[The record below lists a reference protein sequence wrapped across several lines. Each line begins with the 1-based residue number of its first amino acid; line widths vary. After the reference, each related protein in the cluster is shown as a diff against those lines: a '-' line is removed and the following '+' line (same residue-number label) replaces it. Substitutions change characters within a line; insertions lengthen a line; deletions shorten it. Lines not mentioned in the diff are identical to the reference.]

1 LSPLASGIALGNG
14 GIGVF
19 DFREEKIALPRQP
32 PLLSFNVKGR
42 GPVSWRRKN
51 PRKTCKRFADRA
63 SFQEIVVSCF
73 STLGLIAKSIIENSK
88 TIPRSQR
95 LKALAMP
102 SGLTTID

>member
-1 LSPLASGIALGNG
+1 LSPLASGIPLGNG

-32 PLLSFNVKGR
+32 TILSFAIKGR
-42 GPVSWRRKN
+42 DSVSWRRKN

-73 STLGLIAKSIIENSK
+73 STLGLSAESIIENSK
-88 TIPRSQR
+88 IIPLSQR
-95 LKALAMP
+95 LRALAMP

>member
-19 DFREEKIALPRQP
+19 DFREEKMALPRQS
-32 PLLSFNVKGR
+32 PLLSFAVKGR
-42 GPVSWRRKN
+42 DPVSWRRKN
-51 PRKTCKRFADRA
+51 PRKTCKKFADRA

-73 STLGLIAKSIIENSK
+73 LSLGLIARSIIENSN
-88 TIPRSQR
+88 TIPRSRR